1 MTSGDFSA
9 KGVSAKHTDVEAS
22 RLLENPS
29 LVTFETATQAGGVS
43 TFKIFNKKII
53 TITNAD
59 LASLIQFD
67 NEEYFGRSEAQKH
80 IMQGVVGESI
90 LTKDGAAW
98 KSLKGSCNNSLSR
111 NNIEKY
117 HQETQIGLD
126 RALKIQGNQ
135 SHEDD
140 LILKRYDFESI
151 FVQTTTKVFLNAEL
165 SVAESAKLLDAYVEV
180 ETLSAN
186 YIKYPI
192 LMLLPAW
199 VPHPTNIRMRLKSYA
214 IGQVLGP
221 LINKAISKDSKSSSL
236 LRDMD
241 EEVIREKR
249 CPLKGRDHFSLLK
262 SLYIAAIK
270 TSAVTLEWILMY
282 LSEYPEYWSQL
293 SAECLELYGT
303 DYPNIEDQADPEC
316 LENIINETMRLSP
329 TAPLLSRKVIK
340 ECTVAG
346 IKMNKK
352 DIIFISVYGIHRSPD
367 YWENPEDFLPNRFL
381 KPHNPKAYLP
391 FQLGP
396 HTCPGQHLARRMIA
410 TALIRLAQFY
420 DLEPNRGKSFE
431 NQKSV
436 VAVPKYEQNFRFVKR
451 NYCLE

>member
-1 MTSGDFSA
+1 MTSADFNVKGISA
-9 KGVSAKHTDVEAS
+9 KQTNVEAS
-22 RLLENPS
+22 RLLGNAS
-29 LVTFETATQAGGVS
+29 LVTFETAKQAGGVS
-43 TFKIFNKKII
+43 IFKIFNKKIM

-80 IMQGVVGESI
+80 IMQGIVGESI

-98 KSLKGSCNNSLSR
+98 KTLKGSCNNSLSR

-117 HQETQIGLD
+117 HQGIQIGLD
-126 RALKIQGNQ
+126 RALKIQENQ
-135 SHEDD
+135 NDEGD

-165 SVAESAKLLDAYVEV
+165 TDAESTKLHDAYVEV

-192 LMLLPAW
+192 LMLLPGWA
-199 VPHPTNIRMRLKSYA
+199 PHPTNIRMHLKSYA
-214 IGQVLGP
+214 IDQVLRP

-249 CPLKGRDHFSLLK
+249 CPLKGREHFSLLK
-262 SLYIAAIK
+262 SLYIAGLK
-270 TSAVTLEWILMY
+270 TSAATLEWILMY

-303 DYPNIEDQADPEC
+303 DYPNVEDQADPIC
-316 LENIINETMRLSP
+316 LGNIINETMRLSP

-340 ECTVAG
+340 DCTIAG

-352 DIIFISVYGIHRSPD
+352 DIIFISVYGIHRSPE
-367 YWENPEDFLPNRFL
+367 YWENAEDFLPNRFL

-396 HTCPGQHLARRMIA
+396 HTCPGQHLAWRMIA
-410 TALIRLAQFY
+410 TVLIRLAQFY
-420 DLEPNRGKSFE
+420 DLEPNCGKSFE
-431 NQKSV
+431 NQRSV
-436 VAVPKYEQNFRFVKR
+436 VAVPKYGQTFKFVKR
-451 NYCLE
+451 K